1 MKKRSKHQSF
11 GHSWLRKHGNLI
23 LLFGIGLL
31 LSCESRTLNPA
42 PAIVLPEDK
51 MEEVL
56 YDLSL
61 LNALHASRFPKQGE
75 EIFNQDY
82 LFKKHGLV
90 DSVWVQNQR
99 YYAQNPRRLHA
110 IYRRINGR
118 IKHALDSLD
127 LLIAQEKEEKAK
139 KEQEE
144 KAKKE
149 QEEKAKKEQ
158 EEKAKKDED
167 STVA

>member
-1 MKKRSKHQSF
+1 
-11 GHSWLRKHGNLI
+11 
-23 LLFGIGLL
+23 
-31 LSCESRTLNPA
+31 
-42 PAIVLPEDK
+42 

-99 YYAQNPRRLHA
+99 YYAQDPRRLQS
-110 IYRRINGR
+110 IYRRIDGR
-118 IKHALDSLD
+118 IKQALDSLD

-139 KEQEE
+139 RKEQEE

-158 EEKAKKDED
+158 EEKEKKDEN